1 MSIESKLQMLQGQDG
16 LSPLTVPIFQQL
28 IWDYYKDH
36 GRLFPWRQTDDP
48 YHILVSEIM
57 LQQTQTSRVL
67 KKYESFISTFPDF
80 KTLAESPLIN
90 VLKAWQG
97 LGYNRR
103 AVALHKIAQ
112 IVIADYKG
120 ELPSSDKELIQ
131 LPGIGPYTAS
141 AIKAIAFN
149 QPAVLIE
156 TNIRTVY
163 ILFFFPDQET
173 VSDKEIRPLVSAT
186 LDITNPREW
195 YYALFDYGSMLKKR
209 VNLNERSAHFHQQSV
224 FEGSNR
230 EMRSNILRSL
240 LLESPISIE
249 KLIEEMQGNPTQIK
263 SNVEQLSKEGFLS
276 VNSNMIC
283 IQ

>member
-1 MSIESKLQMLQGQDG
+1 MSTESNLQMLQGQDG
-16 LSPLTVPIFQQL
+16 LSSLTAPIFQQL

-80 KTLAESPLIN
+80 QTLAESPLIN

-112 IVIADYKG
+112 IVVADCEG
-120 ELPSSDKELIQ
+120 ELPSSEKVLVK

-163 ILFFFPDQET
+163 IFFFFPD
-173 VSDKEIRPLVSAT
+173 
-186 LDITNPREW
+186 
-195 YYALFDYGSMLKKR
+195 
-209 VNLNERSAHFHQQSV
+209 
-224 FEGSNR
+224 
-230 EMRSNILRSL
+230 
-240 LLESPISIE
+240 
-249 KLIEEMQGNPTQIK
+249 
-263 SNVEQLSKEGFLS
+263 
-276 VNSNMIC
+276 
-283 IQ
+283 

>member
-1 MSIESKLQMLQGQDG
+1 MLQGQDG
-16 LSPLTVPIFQQL
+16 LLSLTVPMFQQL

-57 LQQTQTSRVL
+57 LQQTQTSRVI
-67 KKYESFISTFPDF
+67 KKYEFFISTFPDF
-80 KTLAESPLIN
+80 KTLAESPLID
-90 VLKAWQG
+90 VLRAWQG

-112 IVIADYKG
+112 IVVADYKG
-120 ELPSSDKELIQ
+120 ELPSSEKALIQ
-131 LPGIGPYTAS
+131 LPGIGPYTVS

-163 ILFFFPDQET
+163 IFFFFPNQET
-173 VSDKEIRPLVSAT
+173 VTDKEIIPLVTAT

-195 YYALFDYGSMLKKR
+195 YYALFDYGAMLKRR
-209 VNLNERSAHFHQQSV
+209 VKLNERSAHFHQQSV
-224 FEGSNR
+224 FKGSNR
-230 EMRSNILRSL
+230 EMRSNILRRL
-240 LLESPISIE
+240 LLESPLSME
-249 KLIEEMQGNPTQIK
+249 KLIEEIQGNSTQIK
-263 SNVEQLSKEGFLS
+263 SNVEQLWKEGFLS
-276 VNSNMIC
+276 VNSNMIS